1 MRSSV
6 YEVFRNSFMLGGI
19 AIGATLALATL
30 VTYGAGGTKS
40 AYPHLFYVPI
50 VLAAS
55 LRGVTGGVIVGA
67 VAGLLVGP
75 WMPNDVEL
83 GVAQTFENW
92 FVRSLL
98 FAGVGT
104 LLGLLF
110 GDLRDR
116 IEALREVNEQ
126 TITAFVQAVD
136 AKDPHTAEHSVN
148 VAEYAQA
155 IALELG
161 LGPEDVSRIY
171 SAALL
176 HDIGKI
182 AVPDSILNKP
192 DRLNSEEWTIIKR
205 HPVESVKIIGGIGPF
220 KSYVPGV
227 RHHHERIDG
236 RGYPDGLSGD
246 TVPLDARIIGVADAF
261 EAMTS
266 DRAYRSAL
274 TVAEAV
280 EELRLGSGTQFDQ
293 DVVHAL
299 IKVLVKSPAP
309 LP

>member
-19 AIGATLALATL
+19 AIGATLVLATL